1 MHPKIKQILQVAL
14 SLGIALWIFWF
25 LYRDIEVAQLQ
36 AQLASSNWFWILL
49 SLLIAWAGYWLRG
62 WRWALLFRQE
72 ADQLPVSSNRAYH
85 AVMVGY
91 LVNLLIPRAGE
102 VARCTVLTRNNGI
115 PLGQAIGTV
124 LVERSVDLLFLAGT
138 IFTAFLLENE
148 LFLSLAGQLVNLKS
162 LTSSLLDKLPLLLGV
177 AAVFL
182 LSLYLLGRKY
192 RNHGLVN
199 KLQLF
204 FRQLLSGVRAIGN
217 LKNPMGFWISSVII
231 WIIYFLTLY
240 TVSQGI
246 ESAANLSGGQVLLV
260 MVMGTIGMIAPVQG
274 GIGTFHALVAYIL
287 VVFGVP
293 EADGKIFAAIIHGTQ
308 MLLVLGLGL
317 ISWILLLNP
326 PPLEKTFNSLNS

>member
-1 MHPKIKQILQVAL
+1 MHPKIKQVLQVAL

-25 LYRDIEVAQLQ
+25 LYRDIEFDQLQ

-138 IFTAFLLENE
+138 IFIAFLIENE
-148 LFLSLAGQLVNLKS
+148 LFISLAGQLVNLNS
-162 LTSSLLDKLPLLLGV
+162 LTSSLLDKLPLLLGG

-182 LSLYLLGRKY
+182 LLLYLLGRKF
-192 RNHGLVN
+192 RSHGLVN
-199 KLQLF
+199 KFQLF
-204 FRQLLSGVRAIGN
+204 FRQLLSGVRAIGH
-217 LKNPMGFWISSVII
+217 LKNPKGFWISSVII

-308 MLLVLGLGL
+308 MLLVIGVGL
-317 ISWILLLNP
+317 ISWILMLKIP
-326 PPLEKTFNSLNS
+326 AWKKPFVS

>member
-1 MHPKIKQILQVAL
+1 
-14 SLGIALWIFWF
+14 
-25 LYRDIEVAQLQ
+25 
-36 AQLASSNWFWILL
+36 
-49 SLLIAWAGYWLRG
+49 
-62 WRWALLFRQE
+62 
-72 ADQLPVSSNRAYH
+72 
-85 AVMVGY
+85 MVGY

-138 IFTAFLLENE
+138 IFTAFLLENK
-148 LFLSLAGQLVNLKS
+148 LFLSLAGQLVNLSS
-162 LTSSLLDKLPLLLGV
+162 LTSSLLNKLPLLLGG

-204 FRQLLSGVRAIGN
+204 FRQLLSGIRAIGN

-308 MLLVLGLGL
+308 MLLVIGVGL
-317 ISWILLLNP
+317 ISWILMLKIP
-326 PPLEKTFNSLNS
+326 AWKKPFVS

>member
-1 MHPKIKQILQVAL
+1 MHPKIKQVLQVAL

-25 LYRDIEVAQLQ
+25 LYRDIEFSRLQ
-36 AQLASSNWFWILL
+36 SQLATSNWVWIGA
-49 SLLIAWAGYWLRG
+49 SLAVAWAGYWLRG
-62 WRWALLFRQE
+62 WRWALLFREE
-72 ADQLPVSSNRAYH
+72 ADQLPVTSHRAYH

-115 PLGQAIGTV
+115 PIGQAIGTV
-124 LVERSVDLLFLAGT
+124 LVERSVDLLFMAATFFL
-138 IFTAFLLENE
+138 AFLLESQ
-148 LFLSLAGQLVNLKS
+148 LFVSLAGQLLDVS
-162 LTSSLLDKLPLLLGV
+162 ALTTSLLRQLPLLLGGG
-177 AAVFL
+177 AIFL
-182 LSLYLLGRKY
+182 LFLYFLGKKY
-192 RNHGLVN
+192 RNHGLVK

-204 FRQLLSGVRAIGN
+204 FRQLLSGVLAIGN
-217 LKNPMGFWISSVII
+217 LKNPLGFWLSSAAI
-231 WIIYFLTLY
+231 WLIYFLTMY

-246 ESAANLSGGQVLLV
+246 ESAANLSGSQVLLV

-308 MLLVLGLGL
+308 MLLVIGVGL
-317 ISWILLLNP
+317 ISWILMLKTP
-326 PPLEKTFNSLNS
+326 AWKKPLTS

>member
-1 MHPKIKQILQVAL
+1 MHPKIKQLLKVAL

-25 LYRDIEVAQLQ
+25 LYRDIEFDQLQ

-49 SLLIAWAGYWLRG
+49 SLFIAWLGYWIRG
-62 WRWALLFRQE
+62 WRWALLIRNE
-72 ADQLPVSSNRAYH
+72 SDQVPVSSNRAYH

-124 LVERSVDLLFLAGT
+124 LVERSVDLLFMSGT
-138 IFTAFLLENE
+138 IFIAFLLESQ
-148 LFLSLAGQLVNLKS
+148 LFISLVGQLVDLS
-162 LTSSLLDKLPLLLGV
+162 ALTSTLLSKLPLLLGGG
-177 AAVFL
+177 AIFL
-182 LSLYLLGRKY
+182 LFLYLLGRKY

-199 KLQLF
+199 KFQLF
-204 FRQLLSGVRAIGN
+204 FRQLLSGVRAIGH

-231 WIIYFLTLY
+231 WVIYFLTMY

-246 ESAANLSGGQVLLV
+246 ESAANLSGSQVLLV

-308 MLLVLGLGL
+308 MLLVLGVGL
-317 ISWILLLNP
+317 ISWILMLKIP
-326 PPLEKTFNSLNS
+326 AWKKPLTS

>member
-1 MHPKIKQILQVAL
+1 MHPKIKQVLQVAL

-25 LYRDIEVAQLQ
+25 LYRDIEFDQLQ

-49 SLLIAWAGYWLRG
+49 SLFIAWAGYWIRG
-62 WRWALLFRQE
+62 WRWALLIRNE
-72 ADQLPVSSNRAYH
+72 ADQVPVSSNRAYH

-124 LVERSVDLLFLAGT
+124 LVERSVDLLFMSGT
-138 IFTAFLLENE
+138 IFIAFLLESQ
-148 LFLSLAGQLVNLKS
+148 LFISLVGQLVDLS
-162 LTSSLLDKLPLLLGV
+162 ALTSALLSKLPLLLGGG
-177 AAVFL
+177 AIFL
-182 LSLYLLGRKY
+182 LFLYLLGRKY

-199 KLQLF
+199 KFQLF

-231 WIIYFLTLY
+231 WVIYFLTMY

-246 ESAANLSGGQVLLV
+246 ESAANLSGSQVLLV
-260 MVMGTIGMIAPVQG
+260 MVMGTIGMRP
-274 GIGTFHALVAYIL
+274 TAL
-287 VVFGVP
+287 
-293 EADGKIFAAIIHGTQ
+293 
-308 MLLVLGLGL
+308 
-317 ISWILLLNP
+317 W
-326 PPLEKTFNSLNS
+326 

>member
-1 MHPKIKQILQVAL
+1 MHPKIKQVLQVAL

-25 LYRDIEVAQLQ
+25 LYRDIEFTSLQ
-36 AQLASSNWFWILL
+36 SQLASSNWFWIGS
-49 SLLIAWAGYWLRG
+49 SLVVAWAGYWLRG
-62 WRWALLFRQE
+62 WRWALLFPQE

-124 LVERSVDLLFLAGT
+124 LVERSVDLLFMAGT
-138 IFTAFLLENE
+138 FFLAFLLESQ
-148 LFLSLAGQLVNLKS
+148 LFLSLAGELVDLS
-162 LTSSLLDKLPLLLGV
+162 ALTSGLLRQLPLLLGGG
-177 AAVFL
+177 ALFL
-182 LSLYLLGRKY
+182 LFLYLLSRKY

-204 FRQLLSGVRAIGN
+204 FRQLLSGVLAIRT
-217 LKNPMGFWISSVII
+217 LKNPFGFWLSSVAI
-231 WIIYFLTLY
+231 WIIYFLTMY

-246 ESAANLSGGQVLLV
+246 GSADNLSGSQVLLV

-308 MLLVLGLGL
+308 MLLVIGVGL
-317 ISWILLLNP
+317 ISWVLMLKTSAWKK
-326 PPLEKTFNSLNS
+326 PLTS

>member
-36 AQLASSNWFWILL
+36 AQLASSNWFWTLL

-162 LTSSLLDKLPLLLGV
+162 LTSSLLDKLPLLLGG

-308 MLLVLGLGL
+308 MLLVIGVGL
-317 ISWILLLNP
+317 ISWILMLKIP
-326 PPLEKTFNSLNS
+326 AWKKPFVS

>member
-1 MHPKIKQILQVAL
+1 MHPKIKQVLQVAL

-25 LYRDIEVAQLQ
+25 LYRDIEFDQLQ

-49 SLLIAWAGYWLRG
+49 SLFIAWAGYWLRG

-72 ADQLPVSSNRAYH
+72 TDQLPVSSNRAYH

-138 IFTAFLLENE
+138 IFIAFLLENE
-148 LFLSLAGQLVNLKS
+148 LFISLAGQLVNLNS
-162 LTSSLLDKLPLLLGV
+162 LTSSLLDKLPLLLGG

-182 LSLYLLGRKY
+182 LFLYLLSRKF

-199 KLQLF
+199 KFQLF
-204 FRQLLSGVRAIGN
+204 FRQLLSGVRAIGH

-308 MLLVLGLGL
+308 MLLVIGVGL
-317 ISWILLLNP
+317 ISWILMLKIP
-326 PPLEKTFNSLNS
+326 TWKKPFVS

>member
-1 MHPKIKQILQVAL
+1 MHPKIKQVLQVAL

-25 LYRDIEVAQLQ
+25 LYRDIEFDQLQ

-49 SLLIAWAGYWLRG
+49 SLFIAWAGYWLRG

-72 ADQLPVSSNRAYH
+72 TDQLPVSSNRAYH

-138 IFTAFLLENE
+138 IFIAFLLENE
-148 LFLSLAGQLVNLKS
+148 LFISLAGQLVNLNS
-162 LTSSLLDKLPLLLGV
+162 LTSSLLDKLPLLLGG

-182 LSLYLLGRKY
+182 LFLYLLGRKF

-199 KLQLF
+199 KFQLF
-204 FRQLLSGVRAIGN
+204 FRQLLSGVRAIGH

-308 MLLVLGLGL
+308 MLLVIGVGL
-317 ISWILLLNP
+317 ISWILMLKIP
-326 PPLEKTFNSLNS
+326 AWKKPFVS

>member
-1 MHPKIKQILQVAL
+1 MHPKIKQVLQVAL

-25 LYRDIEVAQLQ
+25 LYRDIEFDQLQ

-49 SLLIAWAGYWLRG
+49 SLFIAWAGYWLRG

-72 ADQLPVSSNRAYH
+72 TDQLPVSSNRAYH

-138 IFTAFLLENE
+138 IFIAFLLENE
-148 LFLSLAGQLVNLKS
+148 LFISLAGQLVNLNS
-162 LTSSLLDKLPLLLGV
+162 LTSSLLDKLPLLLGG

-182 LSLYLLGRKY
+182 LFLYLLGRKF

-199 KLQLF
+199 KFQLF
-204 FRQLLSGVRAIGN
+204 FRQLLSGVRAIGH

-231 WIIYFLTLY
+231 WIIYVLTLS

-246 ESAANLSGGQVLLV
+246 ESAAKLSGGQVLLV

-308 MLLVLGLGL
+308 MLLVIGVGL
-317 ISWILLLNP
+317 ISWILMLKIP
-326 PPLEKTFNSLNS
+326 AWKKPFVS

>member
-148 LFLSLAGQLVNLKS
+148 LFLSLAGQLVNIKS
-162 LTSSLLDKLPLLLGV
+162 LTSSLLDKLPLLLGG

-204 FRQLLSGVRAIGN
+204 FRQLLSVVRAIGN

-308 MLLVLGLGL
+308 MLLVIGVGL
-317 ISWILLLNP
+317 ISWILMLKIP
-326 PPLEKTFNSLNS
+326 AWKKPFVS

>member
-1 MHPKIKQILQVAL
+1 MHPKIKQVLQVAL

-25 LYRDIEVAQLQ
+25 LYRDIEFDQLQ

-148 LFLSLAGQLVNLKS
+148 LFISLAGQLVNLKS
-162 LTSSLLDKLPLLLGV
+162 LTSSLLDKLPILLGG

-182 LSLYLLGRKY
+182 LFLYLLGKKY

-199 KLQLF
+199 KFQLF

-308 MLLVLGLGL
+308 MLLVIGVGL
-317 ISWILLLNP
+317 ISWILMLKIP
-326 PPLEKTFNSLNS
+326 AWKKPFVS

>member
-1 MHPKIKQILQVAL
+1 MLHPKIKQVLQVAL

-25 LYRDIEVAQLQ
+25 LYRDIEFARLQ
-36 AQLASSNWFWILL
+36 SQLASSNWFWIGT
-49 SLLIAWAGYWLRG
+49 SLTVAWAGYWLRG

-72 ADQLPVSSNRAYH
+72 ADQLPVTSNRAYH

-115 PLGQAIGTV
+115 PLGQVIGTV
-124 LVERSVDLLFLAGT
+124 LVERSVDLLFMAGT
-138 IFTAFLLENE
+138 FFLAFLLESQ
-148 LFLSLAGQLVNLKS
+148 LFVSLVGQLVDIS
-162 LTSSLLDKLPLLLGV
+162 ALTSKLLSQLPLLLGGG
-177 AAVFL
+177 ALFL
-182 LSLYLLGRKY
+182 LFIYLLGKKY
-192 RNHGLVN
+192 RNHGFVN

-204 FRQLLSGVRAIGN
+204 FRQLLSGVLAIKT
-217 LKNPMGFWISSVII
+217 LKNPLGFWLSSVVI
-231 WIIYFLTLY
+231 WFIYFLTMY

-246 ESAANLSGGQVLLV
+246 GSAANLSGSQVLLV

-308 MLLVLGLGL
+308 MLLVIGVGLL
-317 ISWILLLNP
+317 SWILMLKTP
-326 PPLEKTFNSLNS
+326 AWKKPLTS

>member
-1 MHPKIKQILQVAL
+1 MHPKIKQLLQVAL
-14 SLGIALWIFWF
+14 SLGVALWIFWF
-25 LYRDIEVAQLQ
+25 LYRDIEFTSLQ
-36 AQLASSNWFWILL
+36 SQLASSNWFWIGS
-49 SLLIAWAGYWLRG
+49 SLVVAWAGYWLRG
-62 WRWALLFRQE
+62 WRWALLFPQE

-124 LVERSVDLLFLAGT
+124 LVERSVDLLFMAGT
-138 IFTAFLLENE
+138 FFLAFLLESQ
-148 LFLSLAGQLVNLKS
+148 LFLSLAGELVDLS
-162 LTSSLLDKLPLLLGV
+162 ALTSGLLRQLPLLLGGG
-177 AAVFL
+177 ALFL
-182 LSLYLLGRKY
+182 LFLYLLSRKY

-204 FRQLLSGVRAIGN
+204 FRQLLSGVLAIRT
-217 LKNPMGFWISSVII
+217 LKNPFGFWLSSVAI
-231 WIIYFLTLY
+231 WFIYFLTMY

-246 ESAANLSGGQVLLV
+246 GSAANLSGSQVLLV

-287 VVFGVP
+287 VVFGIP

-308 MLLVLGLGL
+308 MLLVIGVGL
-317 ISWILLLNP
+317 ISWVLMLKTSAWKK
-326 PPLEKTFNSLNS
+326 PLTS

>member
-1 MHPKIKQILQVAL
+1 MHPKIKQVLQVAL

-25 LYRDIEVAQLQ
+25 LYRDIEFDQLQ
-36 AQLASSNWFWILL
+36 AKLASSNWFWILL
-49 SLLIAWAGYWLRG
+49 SLFIAWAGYWLRG

-72 ADQLPVSSNRAYH
+72 TDQLPVSSNRAYH

-138 IFTAFLLENE
+138 IFIAFLLENE
-148 LFLSLAGQLVNLKS
+148 LFISLAGQLVNLNS
-162 LTSSLLDKLPLLLGV
+162 LTSSLLDKLPVLLGG

-182 LSLYLLGRKY
+182 LFLYLLGRKF

-199 KLQLF
+199 KFQLF
-204 FRQLLSGVRAIGN
+204 FRQLLSGVRAIGH

-308 MLLVLGLGL
+308 MLLVIGVGL
-317 ISWILLLNP
+317 ISWILMLKIP
-326 PPLEKTFNSLNS
+326 AWKKPFVS